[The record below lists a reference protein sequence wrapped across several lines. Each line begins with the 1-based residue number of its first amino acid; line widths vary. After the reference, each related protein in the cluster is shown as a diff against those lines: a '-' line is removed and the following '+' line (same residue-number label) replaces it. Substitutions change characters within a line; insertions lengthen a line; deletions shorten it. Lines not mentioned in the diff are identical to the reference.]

1 MAPNLFTEFGQRMSF
16 HLTLSH
22 KILSHVSHTHSP
34 QLCSATALMGHI
46 WKPAYNE
53 HTFTHALIKLQG
65 SRLLLHATTAP
76 YHLKWEFLALD
87 YPSSTLLQQKQL
99 PKKIIRIDDSC
110 TLSKQLINKTFEKSS
125 SIDLYE
131 IITVLHLPMWS
142 RENLYK
148 SMLISKVAPFTWR
161 PSDLKSTLSSL
172 NRKCQKF
179 NSEG

>member
-87 YPSSTLLQQKQL
+87 HPSSTLLQQKQL

-110 TLSKQLINKTFEKSS
+110 TLSKQLVNKTFEKSS

>member
-1 MAPNLFTEFGQRMSF
+1 MAPNLFTEFGQRMSC

-34 QLCSATALMGHI
+34 QLRSATALMGHI
-46 WKPAYNE
+46 WKPAFSE
-53 HTFTHALIKLQG
+53 HTFTHALIKLEG

-87 YPSSTLLQQKQL
+87 HPSSTLLQQKQL
-99 PKKIIRIDDSC
+99 PKKMIRVDDSC

-131 IITVLHLPMWS
+131 ITTVLHLPMRS